1 RARQQSLVSMKRL
14 EGKRVLV
21 TGGARGLGRAIVF
34 ASVKE
39 GASVAFTYLKNEDA
53 AQATLAEASR
63 LGASEGLRTLSFRTS
78 ATDAKETETM
88 VRAIEK
94 DWGGIDVLVNNAGVT
109 QNLPLALM
117 EEEDFDH
124 VMRVNVKGPFIT
136 SRAVVRGMIHRKK
149 GVIVNI
155 GSLAGA

>member
-1 RARQQSLVSMKRL
+1 MKRL
-14 EGKRVLV
+14 DGKRVLV

-63 LGASEGLRTLSFRTS
+63 LGASEGRTLSFRTS
-78 ATDAKETETM
+78 ATDAKETDTM

-94 DWGGIDVLVNNAGVT
+94 QWGGIDVLVNNAGVT

-117 EEEDFDH
+117 EEDDFDH
-124 VMRVNVKGPFIT
+124 VMRVNVKGPFVT
-136 SRAVVRGMIHRKK
+136 SRAVVRGMIH
-149 GVIVNI
+149 
-155 GSLAGA
+155 